1 MWAGPLYT
9 EMYRIIC
16 LLTTATVALFLI
28 IKTHINVVIGLCPK
42 EVEAK
47 GVPSVSNPVFTTFQV
62 TKKSPSILSDPSEIV
77 TPFGY
82 GSYFLTGI
90 WENPLPTHSPV

>member
-62 TKKSPSILSDPSEIV
+62 TKKSPSVFSDPFEIV

-82 GSYFLTGI
+82 GFYFLTGI